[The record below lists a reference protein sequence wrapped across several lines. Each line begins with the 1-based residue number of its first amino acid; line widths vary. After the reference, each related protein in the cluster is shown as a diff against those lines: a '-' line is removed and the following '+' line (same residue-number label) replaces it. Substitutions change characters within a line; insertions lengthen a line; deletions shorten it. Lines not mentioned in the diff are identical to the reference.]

1 MSHPVFSRILVWSCL
16 CLIELSCWSCNV
28 IMLIY
33 VDGISD
39 YCLDVLWFICLME
52 IGPLLE
58 GSMIIC

>member
-1 MSHPVFSRILVWSCL
+1 
-16 CLIELSCWSCNV
+16 LIELSCWSCNV